1 MLPSI
6 HIRWPEDSD
15 DTDRP
20 RTNASRSLTITF
32 KEVETIFCSGGQ
44 TEHEI
49 MTVKVYE
56 DFKH

>member
-32 KEVETIFCSGGQ
+32 KEVETIFFAVVDRQNMKS
-44 TEHEI
+44 
-49 MTVKVYE
+49 
-56 DFKH
+56 